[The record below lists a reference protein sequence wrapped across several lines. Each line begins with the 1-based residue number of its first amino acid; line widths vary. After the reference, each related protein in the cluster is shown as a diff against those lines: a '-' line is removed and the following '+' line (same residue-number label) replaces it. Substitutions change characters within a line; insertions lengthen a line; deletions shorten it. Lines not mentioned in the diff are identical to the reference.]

1 MPTVS
6 MLPRR
11 HGYYDMELDIETYD
25 DTRMGPDCCFTIP
38 FNVSGMPAISL
49 PMGSSTGGLP
59 IGVQLVAP
67 EGEELRLLQTAR
79 QLEQASQGFGTAR
92 RDRF

>member
-6 MLPRR
+6 MLPRL
-11 HGYYDMELDIETYD
+11 HGYYDMGLDIETYD

-38 FNVSGMPAISL
+38 FNVSGMPAMSL
-49 PMGSSTGGLP
+49 PMGRSREGLP

-67 EGEELRLLQTAR
+67 EGEELRLLQVAR
-79 QLEQASQGFGTAR
+79 QLELVLDGFERCTQRGL
-92 RDRF
+92 